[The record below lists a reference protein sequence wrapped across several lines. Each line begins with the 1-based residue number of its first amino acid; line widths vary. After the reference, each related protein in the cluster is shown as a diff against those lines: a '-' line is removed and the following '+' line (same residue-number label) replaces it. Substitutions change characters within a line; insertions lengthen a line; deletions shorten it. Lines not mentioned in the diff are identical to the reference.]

1 MLVVKLL
8 IAIYQVIE
16 LEIDKLGKLTALV
29 SLWSKHLNH

>member
-1 MLVVKLL
+1 LVVKLL

-29 SLWSKHLNH
+29 SL